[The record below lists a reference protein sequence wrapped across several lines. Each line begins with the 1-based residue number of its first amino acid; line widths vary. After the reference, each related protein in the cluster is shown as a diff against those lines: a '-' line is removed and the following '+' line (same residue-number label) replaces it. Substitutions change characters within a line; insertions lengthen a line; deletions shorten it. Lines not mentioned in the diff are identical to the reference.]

1 MMRKVVIVA
10 GVLAASTVVASA
22 ATLDTVK
29 SRGML
34 VCGVSAGFAGF
45 SAPDSQGN
53 YKGLDVDYCRA
64 LAAGVLGDASK
75 VRYVSLP
82 AQNRFTALQSGEI
95 DVLYRNSTQTY
106 LRGVTLGL
114 RQGPVNFYDGQG
126 FVVRSDSGVKDLK
139 GLNGATV
146 CVAQGTTHEVTLGD
160 YGRANGIEWKPLVFD
175 RTDTMYQTFFGGRC
189 DARPRDASARAGAV
203 PTRASN
209 PADYVVLPQTI
220 SKEPLGPFTRNGDEA
235 WTDIIAWLHYGLI
248 EAEELGVTAGNA
260 DEMAKSSSVPAIQRL
275 LGTSGDLGSRLGLD
289 NKWMLQAI
297 KAGGNYGEIFER
309 NVGKA
314 SPLKL
319 DRGLNAT
326 WNKGGLMYALPFK

>member
-1 MMRKVVIVA
+1 MRKIIVA
-10 GVLAASTVVASA
+10 AGLFAASVAGASA

-29 SRGML
+29 QRGTL

-53 YKGLDVDYCRA
+53 YKGLDADYCRA
-64 LAAGVLGDASK
+64 LAAGVLGDPAK
-75 VRYVSLP
+75 VRYVALT

-95 DVLYRNSTQTY
+95 DVLYRNSTQTF

-126 FVVRSDSGVKDLK
+126 FVVKKDLGVKELKDLK
-139 GLNGATV
+139 GATI

-160 YGRANGIEWKPLVFD
+160 YGRANGIDWKPLVFD
-175 RTDTMYQTFFGGRC
+175 RIDTMYQTFFGGRC
-189 DARPRDASARAGAV
+189 DAMTQDASALAGAV
-203 PTRASN
+203 ATAAPNA
-209 PADYVVLPQTI
+209 ADYLVLPQTI
-220 SKEPLGPFTRNGDEA
+220 SKEPLGPFTRNGDEV
-235 WTDIIAWLHYGLI
+235 WSDIITWLHYGLI

-260 DEMAKSSSVPAIQRL
+260 DEQAKSQVPAVQRL
-275 LGTSGDLGSRLGLD
+275 LGASGDLGSRLGLD
-289 NKWMLQAI
+289 NKWMLAAI
-297 KAGGNYGEIFER
+297 KAGGSYSEIFER

-319 DRGLNAT
+319 DRGLNGT
-326 WNKGGLMYALPFK
+326 WTKGGLMYAIPFK

>member
-29 SRGML
+29 SRGTL
-34 VCGVSAGFAGF
+34 ICGVSAGFAGF

-53 YKGLDVDYCRA
+53 YKGIDVDYCRA
-64 LAAGVLGDASK
+64 LAAGVLGDPAK
-75 VRYVSLP
+75 VRYVALT

-114 RQGPVNFYDGQG
+114 RQGPVNFYDGHG
-126 FVVRSDSGVKDLK
+126 FVVRDVSGVKELK
-139 GLNGATV
+139 ELRRDTV

-160 YGRANGIEWKPLVFD
+160 YGRANGIAWKPLVFD
-175 RTDTMYQTFFGGRC
+175 RPDTMLQTFFGGRC
-189 DARPRDASARAGAV
+189 DAMTQDASALAGSVTTAA
-203 PTRASN
+203 PN
-209 PADYVVLPQTI
+209 PADYTVLPQTI
-220 SKEPLGPFTRNGDEA
+220 SKEPLGPFTRNGDEV
-235 WTDIIAWLHYGLI
+235 WTDIVALLHYALI

-260 DEMAKSSSVPAIQRL
+260 DEMAKSSVPSIQRL
-275 LGTSGDLGSRLGLD
+275 LGSSGDLGSRLGLD
-289 NKWMLQAI
+289 NKWMAQAI
-297 KAGGNYGEIFER
+297 KAVGNYGEIFER

-326 WNKGGLMYALPFK
+326 WSKGGLMYALPFK